1 MNEVKPAVSPLGAT
15 IRHEL
20 EALKNEWWWFL
31 LLGVAFVLLGVVSLS
46 SALITA
52 VVTRSMVVFFG
63 VLLLMGGVGQLISAF
78 WAGRW
83 SGFLL
88 SLIVGLLYV
97 VTGFVII
104 DRPGEGA
111 VALTLVLALMLLVGG
126 LFRIA
131 SALVLRFQNWG
142 WPLLNG
148 VISVLLGLL
157 IYKQLPE
164 AAFWVIG
171 TFVGIE
177 LIFNGWSWVML
188 AVGLR
193 SLDKQPTA

>member
-1 MNEVKPAVSPLGAT
+1 MNDVKPPVSPLGAAVK
-15 IRHEL
+15 HEL

-31 LLGVAFVLLGVVSLS
+31 LLGLGLVLLGVVSLS
-46 SALITA
+46 SALITGL
-52 VVTRSMVVFFG
+52 VTETMVVFFG

-88 SLIVGLLYV
+88 SLVMGLLYV
-97 VTGFVII
+97 VTGFVIV
-104 DRPGEGA
+104 DRPLAGA
-111 VALTLVLALMLLVGG
+111 LALTLVLAMMLLVGG
-126 LFRIA
+126 IFRIV
-131 SALVLRFQNWG
+131 SALMLRFHNWG

-188 AVGLR
+188 GLGLR
-193 SLDKQPTA
+193 ALDKAPTA

>member
-1 MNEVKPAVSPLGAT
+1 MNEFKTPVSPLGSA

-20 EALKNEWWWFL
+20 EALKSEWWWFL
-31 LLGVAFVLLGVVSLS
+31 LLGLGLVVLGVVALS
-46 SALITA
+46 SALITTA
-52 VVTRSMVVFFG
+52 VSLGMTMFFG

-104 DRPGEGA
+104 DKPGEGA
-111 VALTLVLALMLLVGG
+111 LALTLVLALMLLVSGM
-126 LFRIA
+126 LRIV
-131 SALVLRFQNWG
+131 SALVLRFHHWG

-177 LIFNGWSWVML
+177 MIFNGWSWVML
-188 AVGLR
+188 ALGLR
-193 SLDKQPTA
+193 SLDKQPAA